1 LINNEEDMKSGFISI
16 IGRPNTG
23 KSTLLNTIIGTKVAI
38 ATSKPQTTRNT
49 IRGIFTDHKRDKQ
62 MVFLD
67 TPGIHMPKNKLG
79 EKLVAS
85 SRRSMRDVDLVLLL
99 VDERSKLEEEDKI
112 FKNLASISSPKIIV
126 INKLDLMNP
135 DQYKELYDYY
145 KTKEGFNDVIGITAK
160 DGKNV
165 DTLLDEVASYCN
177 DENIHFPENMY
188 TDQQE
193 RFLASEI
200 IREKL
205 FMYLDK
211 EVPFGVA
218 VSIEKFKEIKGIIDM
233 EAVITCERDSHK
245 SIIIGKSGRK
255 LKGVGK
261 SARLELEDI
270 FGVKVNVKLW
280 VRVRK
285 NWRESDVQLKNLG
298 YGDI

>member
-1 LINNEEDMKSGFISI
+1 MKSGFISI

-23 KSTLLNTIIGTKVAI
+23 KSTLLNMIIGTKVAI
-38 ATSKPQTTRNT
+38 ATPKPQTTRNT
-49 IRGIFTDHKRDKQ
+49 IRGIFTDNIRDKQ

-245 SIIIGKSGRK
+245 GIIIGKSGRK
-255 LKGVGK
+255 LKGIGK

-270 FGVKVNVKLW
+270 FGVKVNMKLW

>member
-1 LINNEEDMKSGFISI
+1 MKSGFISI

-112 FKNLASISSPKIIV
+112 FKNLAYISSPKIIV

-145 KTKEGFNDVIGITAK
+145 KTKEGINDVIGITAK

-255 LKGVGK
+255 LKGIGK

-270 FGVKVNVKLW
+270 FAVKVNVKLW

>member
-1 LINNEEDMKSGFISI
+1 MKSGFISI

-23 KSTLLNTIIGTKVAI
+23 KSTLLNTITGTKVAI

-211 EVPFGVA
+211 EVSFGVA

>member
-1 LINNEEDMKSGFISI
+1 MKSGFISI

-23 KSTLLNTIIGTKVAI
+23 KSTLLNMIIGTKVAI
-38 ATSKPQTTRNT
+38 ATPKPQTTRNT
-49 IRGIFTDHKRDKQ
+49 IRGIFTDHKRDRQ

-126 INKLDLMNP
+126 INKLDVMKP
-135 DQYKELYDYY
+135 DQFKGLYDYY
-145 KTKEGFNDVIGITAK
+145 KTKEGFEDVIGITAK

-218 VSIEKFKEIKGIIDM
+218 VGIEKFKELKGIIDM

-245 SIIIGKSGRK
+245 GIIIGKSGRK
-255 LKGVGK
+255 LKGIGK

-270 FGVKVNVKLW
+270 FGVKVNMKLW

>member
-1 LINNEEDMKSGFISI
+1 MKSGFISI

-38 ATSKPQTTRNT
+38 ATPKPQTTRNT
-49 IRGIFTDHKRDKQ
+49 IRGIFTDHKRDRQ

-126 INKLDLMNP
+126 INKLDVMKP
-135 DQYKELYDYY
+135 DQFKGLYDYY
-145 KTKEGFNDVIGITAK
+145 KTKEGFDNVIGITAK

-205 FMYLDK
+205 FVYLDK

-245 SIIIGKSGRK
+245 GIIIGKSGRK
-255 LKGVGK
+255 LKGIG
-261 SARLELEDI
+261 
-270 FGVKVNVKLW
+270 KLW

>member
-1 LINNEEDMKSGFISI
+1 MKSGFISI

-23 KSTLLNTIIGTKVAI
+23 KSTLLNMIIGTKVAI
-38 ATSKPQTTRNT
+38 ATPKPQTTRNT
-49 IRGIFTDHKRDKQ
+49 IRGIFTDNIRDKQ

-126 INKLDLMNP
+126 INKLDVMKP
-135 DQYKELYDYY
+135 DQFKGLYDYY
-145 KTKEGFNDVIGITAK
+145 KTKEGFEDVIGITAK

-165 DTLLDEVASYCN
+165 DALLDKVALYCN

-205 FMYLDK
+205 FTYLDK

-245 SIIIGKSGRK
+245 GIIIGKSGRK
-255 LKGVGK
+255 LKGIGK

-270 FGVKVNVKLW
+270 FGVKVNMKLW

>member
-1 LINNEEDMKSGFISI
+1 MKSGFISI

-23 KSTLLNTIIGTKVAI
+23 KSTLLNMIIGTKVAI
-38 ATSKPQTTRNT
+38 ATPKPQTTRNT
-49 IRGIFTDHKRDKQ
+49 IRGIFTDNIRDKQ

-126 INKLDLMNP
+126 INKLDVMKP
-135 DQYKELYDYY
+135 DQFKELYDYY
-145 KTKEGFNDVIGITAK
+145 KTKEGFEDVIGITAK

-165 DTLLDEVASYCN
+165 DALLDKVALYCN

-218 VSIEKFKEIKGIIDM
+218 VGIEKFKEMKGVIDI

-245 SIIIGKSGRK
+245 GIIIGKSGRK
-255 LKGVGK
+255 LKGIGK

-270 FGVKVNVKLW
+270 FGVKVNMKLW

>member
-1 LINNEEDMKSGFISI
+1 MKSGFISI

-38 ATSKPQTTRNT
+38 ATPKPQTTRNT
-49 IRGIFTDHKRDKQ
+49 IRGIFTDHKRDRQ

-126 INKLDLMNP
+126 INKLDVMKP
-135 DQYKELYDYY
+135 DQFKGLYDYY
-145 KTKEGFNDVIGITAK
+145 KTKEGFDNVIGITAK

-165 DTLLDEVASYCN
+165 DALLDKVALYCN

-218 VSIEKFKEIKGIIDM
+218 VGIEKFKEMKGVLDI

-245 SIIIGKSGRK
+245 GIIIGKSGRK
-255 LKGVGK
+255 LKGIGK

-270 FGVKVNVKLW
+270 FGVKVNMKLW

>member
-1 LINNEEDMKSGFISI
+1 MKSGFISI

-23 KSTLLNTIIGTKVAI
+23 KSTLLNMIIGTKVAI
-38 ATSKPQTTRNT
+38 ATPKPQTTRNT
-49 IRGIFTDHKRDKQ
+49 IRGIFTDNIRDKQ

-112 FKNLASISSPKIIV
+112 FKNLESISSPKIIV
-126 INKLDLMNP
+126 INKLDVMKP
-135 DQYKELYDYY
+135 DQFKGLYDYY
-145 KTKEGFNDVIGITAK
+145 KTKEGFEDVIGITAK

-165 DTLLDEVASYCN
+165 DALLDKVALYCN

-218 VSIEKFKEIKGIIDM
+218 VGIEKFKEMKGVIDI

-245 SIIIGKSGRK
+245 GIIIGKSGRK
-255 LKGVGK
+255 LKGIGK

-270 FGVKVNVKLW
+270 FGVKVNMKLW

>member
-1 LINNEEDMKSGFISI
+1 MKSGFISI

-38 ATSKPQTTRNT
+38 ATPKPQTTRNT
-49 IRGIFTDHKRDKQ
+49 IRGIFTDHIRDKQ

-245 SIIIGKSGRK
+245 GIIIGKSGRK
-255 LKGVGK
+255 LKGIGK

>member
-1 LINNEEDMKSGFISI
+1 MKSGFISI

-23 KSTLLNTIIGTKVAI
+23 KSTLLNMIIGTKVAI
-38 ATSKPQTTRNT
+38 ATPKPQTTRNT
-49 IRGIFTDHKRDKQ
+49 IRGIFTDNIRDKQ

-126 INKLDLMNP
+126 INKLDVMKP
-135 DQYKELYDYY
+135 DQFKGLYDYY
-145 KTKEGFNDVIGITAK
+145 KTKEGFEDVIGITAK

-165 DTLLDEVASYCN
+165 DALLDKVALYCS

-218 VSIEKFKEIKGIIDM
+218 VGIEKFKEMKGVIDI

-245 SIIIGKSGRK
+245 GIIIGKSGRK
-255 LKGVGK
+255 LKGIGK

-270 FGVKVNVKLW
+270 FGVKVNMKLW

>member
-1 LINNEEDMKSGFISI
+1 MKSGFISI

-38 ATSKPQTTRNT
+38 ATPKPQTTRNT
-49 IRGIFTDHKRDKQ
+49 IRGIFTDHKRDRQ

-126 INKLDLMNP
+126 INKLDVMKP
-135 DQYKELYDYY
+135 DQFKGLYDYY
-145 KTKEGFNDVIGITAK
+145 KTKEGFDNVIGITAK

-177 DENIHFPENMY
+177 DKNIHFPENMY

-205 FMYLDK
+205 FVYLDK

-218 VSIEKFKEIKGIIDM
+218 VGIEKFKEMKGVIDI

-245 SIIIGKSGRK
+245 GIIIGKSGRK
-255 LKGVGK
+255 LKGIGK

-270 FGVKVNVKLW
+270 FGVKVNMKLW

>member
-1 LINNEEDMKSGFISI
+1 MKSGFISI

-23 KSTLLNTIIGTKVAI
+23 KSTLLNMIIGTKVAI
-38 ATSKPQTTRNT
+38 ATPKPQTTRNT
-49 IRGIFTDHKRDKQ
+49 IRGIFTDHIRDKQ

-245 SIIIGKSGRK
+245 GIIIGKSGRK
-255 LKGVGK
+255 LKGIGK

>member
-1 LINNEEDMKSGFISI
+1 MKSGFISI

-23 KSTLLNTIIGTKVAI
+23 KSTLLNMIIGTKVAI
-38 ATSKPQTTRNT
+38 ATPKPQTTRNT
-49 IRGIFTDHKRDKQ
+49 IRGIFTDHIRDKQ

-126 INKLDLMNP
+126 INKLDVMKP
-135 DQYKELYDYY
+135 DQFKGLYDYY
-145 KTKEGFNDVIGITAK
+145 KTKEGFEDVIGITAK
-160 DGKNV
+160 DGENV
-165 DTLLDEVASYCN
+165 DALLDKVALYCN

-218 VSIEKFKEIKGIIDM
+218 VGIEKFKEMKGVIDI

-245 SIIIGKSGRK
+245 GIIIGKSGRK
-255 LKGVGK
+255 LKGIGK

-270 FGVKVNVKLW
+270 FGVKVNMKLW

>member
-1 LINNEEDMKSGFISI
+1 MKSGFISI

-38 ATSKPQTTRNT
+38 ATPKPQTTRNT
-49 IRGIFTDHKRDKQ
+49 IRGIFTDHKRARQ

-126 INKLDLMNP
+126 INKLDVMKP
-135 DQYKELYDYY
+135 DQFKGLYDYY
-145 KTKEGFNDVIGITAK
+145 KTKEGFDNVIGITAK

-165 DTLLDEVASYCN
+165 DALLDKVALYCN

-218 VSIEKFKEIKGIIDM
+218 VGIEKFKEMKGVIDI

-245 SIIIGKSGRK
+245 GIIIGKSGRK
-255 LKGVGK
+255 LKGIGK

-270 FGVKVNVKLW
+270 FGVKVNMKLW

>member
-1 LINNEEDMKSGFISI
+1 MKSGFISI

-38 ATSKPQTTRNT
+38 ATPKPQTTRNT
-49 IRGIFTDHKRDKQ
+49 IRGIFTDYKRDRQ

-126 INKLDLMNP
+126 INKLDVMKP
-135 DQYKELYDYY
+135 DQFKGLYDYY
-145 KTKEGFNDVIGITAK
+145 KTKEGFDNVIGITAK

-218 VSIEKFKEIKGIIDM
+218 VGIEKFKELKGIIDM

-245 SIIIGKSGRK
+245 GIIIGKSGRK
-255 LKGVGK
+255 LKGIGK

>member
-1 LINNEEDMKSGFISI
+1 MKSGFISI

-211 EVPFGVA
+211 EVPFEVA
-218 VSIEKFKEIKGIIDM
+218 VSIAKFKEIKGIREM
-233 EAVITCERDSHK
+233 EAVITGERDSHK

>member
-1 LINNEEDMKSGFISI
+1 MKSGFISI

-38 ATSKPQTTRNT
+38 ATPKPQTTRNT
-49 IRGIFTDHKRDKQ
+49 IRGIFTDHKRDRQ

-126 INKLDLMNP
+126 INKLDVMKP
-135 DQYKELYDYY
+135 DQFKGLYDYY
-145 KTKEGFNDVIGITAK
+145 KTKEGFDNVIGITAK

-245 SIIIGKSGRK
+245 GIIIGKSGRK
-255 LKGVGK
+255 LKGIGK

-270 FGVKVNVKLW
+270 FGVKVNMKLW

>member
-1 LINNEEDMKSGFISI
+1 MKSGFISI

-38 ATSKPQTTRNT
+38 ATPKPQTTRNT
-49 IRGIFTDHKRDKQ
+49 IRGIFTDNIRDKQ

-126 INKLDLMNP
+126 INKLDVMKP
-135 DQYKELYDYY
+135 DQFKGLYDYY
-145 KTKEGFNDVIGITAK
+145 KTKEGFEDVIGITAK

-165 DTLLDEVASYCN
+165 DALLDKVALYCN

-218 VSIEKFKEIKGIIDM
+218 VGIEKFKEMKGVIDI

-245 SIIIGKSGRK
+245 GIIIGKSGRK
-255 LKGVGK
+255 LKGIGK

-270 FGVKVNVKLW
+270 FGVKVNMKLW

>member
-1 LINNEEDMKSGFISI
+1 MKSGFISI

-38 ATSKPQTTRNT
+38 ATPKPQTTRNT
-49 IRGIFTDHKRDKQ
+49 IRGIFTDHKRDRQ

-126 INKLDLMNP
+126 INKLDVMNP

-145 KTKEGFNDVIGITAK
+145 KAKEGFDNVIGITAK

-255 LKGVGK
+255 LKGIGK

>member
-1 LINNEEDMKSGFISI
+1 MKSGFISI

-38 ATSKPQTTRNT
+38 ATPKPQTTRNT
-49 IRGIFTDHKRDKQ
+49 IRGIFTDHKRDRQ

-126 INKLDLMNP
+126 INKLDVMKP
-135 DQYKELYDYY
+135 DQFKGLYDYY
-145 KTKEGFNDVIGITAK
+145 KTKEGFEDVIGITAK

-165 DTLLDEVASYCN
+165 DALLDKVALYCN

-218 VSIEKFKEIKGIIDM
+218 VGIEKFKEMKGVIDI

-245 SIIIGKSGRK
+245 GIIIGKSGRK
-255 LKGVGK
+255 LKGIGK

-270 FGVKVNVKLW
+270 FGVKVNMKLW

>member
-1 LINNEEDMKSGFISI
+1 MKSGFISI

-23 KSTLLNTIIGTKVAI
+23 KSTLLNMIIGTKVAI
-38 ATSKPQTTRNT
+38 ATPKPQTTRNT
-49 IRGIFTDHKRDKQ
+49 IRGIFTDHFRDKQ

-112 FKNLASISSPKIIV
+112 FKNLESISSPKIIV
-126 INKLDLMNP
+126 INKLDVMKP
-135 DQYKELYDYY
+135 DQFKELYDYY
-145 KTKEGFNDVIGITAK
+145 KTKEGFEDVIGITAK

-165 DTLLDEVASYCN
+165 GVLLDKVALYCN

-193 RFLASEI
+193 KFLASEI

-218 VSIEKFKEIKGIIDM
+218 VSIEKFKEVKGVIDI

-245 SIIIGKSGRK
+245 GIIIGKSGRK
-255 LKGVGK
+255 LKGIGK

-270 FGVKVNVKLW
+270 FGIKVNMKLW

>member
-1 LINNEEDMKSGFISI
+1 MKSGFISI

-23 KSTLLNTIIGTKVAI
+23 KSTLLNMIIGTKVAI
-38 ATSKPQTTRNT
+38 ATPKPQTTRNT
-49 IRGIFTDHKRDKQ
+49 IRGIFTDNIRDKQ

-245 SIIIGKSGRK
+245 GIIIGKSGRK
-255 LKGVGK
+255 LKGIGK

>member
-1 LINNEEDMKSGFISI
+1 MKSGFISI

-23 KSTLLNTIIGTKVAI
+23 KSTLLNMIIGTKVAI
-38 ATSKPQTTRNT
+38 ATPKPQTTRNT
-49 IRGIFTDHKRDKQ
+49 IRGIFTDNIRDKQ

-126 INKLDLMNP
+126 INKLDVMNP

-245 SIIIGKSGRK
+245 GIIIGKSGRK
-255 LKGVGK
+255 LKGIGK

>member
-1 LINNEEDMKSGFISI
+1 MKSGFISI

-23 KSTLLNTIIGTKVAI
+23 KSTLLNMIIGTKVAI
-38 ATSKPQTTRNT
+38 ATPKPQTTRNT
-49 IRGIFTDHKRDKQ
+49 IRGIFTDHKRDRQ

-126 INKLDLMNP
+126 INKLDVMKP
-135 DQYKELYDYY
+135 DQFKGLYDYY
-145 KTKEGFNDVIGITAK
+145 KTKEGFEDVIGITAK

-165 DTLLDEVASYCN
+165 DALLDKVALYCN

-218 VSIEKFKEIKGIIDM
+218 VGIEKFKEMKGVIDI

-245 SIIIGKSGRK
+245 GIIIGKSGRK
-255 LKGVGK
+255 LKGIGK

-270 FGVKVNVKLW
+270 FGVKVNMKLW

>member
-1 LINNEEDMKSGFISI
+1 MKSGFISI

-38 ATSKPQTTRNT
+38 ATPKPQTTRNT
-49 IRGIFTDHKRDKQ
+49 IRGIFTDHKRDRQ

-126 INKLDLMNP
+126 INKLDVMKP
-135 DQYKELYDYY
+135 DQFKGLYDYY
-145 KTKEGFNDVIGITAK
+145 KTKEGFDNVIGITAK

-205 FMYLDK
+205 FVYLDK

-245 SIIIGKSGRK
+245 GIIIGKSGRK
-255 LKGVGK
+255 LKGIGK

>member
-1 LINNEEDMKSGFISI
+1 MKSGFISI

-23 KSTLLNTIIGTKVAI
+23 KSTLLNMIIGTKVAI
-38 ATSKPQTTRNT
+38 ATPKPQTTRNT
-49 IRGIFTDHKRDKQ
+49 IRGIFTDHKRDRQ

-126 INKLDLMNP
+126 INKLDVMKP
-135 DQYKELYDYY
+135 DQFKGLYDYY
-145 KTKEGFNDVIGITAK
+145 KTKEGFDNVIGITAK

-218 VSIEKFKEIKGIIDM
+218 VGIEKFKEMKGVIDI

-245 SIIIGKSGRK
+245 GIIIGKSGRK
-255 LKGVGK
+255 LKGIGK

-270 FGVKVNVKLW
+270 FGVKVNMKLW

>member
-1 LINNEEDMKSGFISI
+1 MKSGFISI

-23 KSTLLNTIIGTKVAI
+23 KSTLLNMIIGTKVAI
-38 ATSKPQTTRNT
+38 ATPKPQTTRNT
-49 IRGIFTDHKRDKQ
+49 IRGIFTDNIRDKQ

-126 INKLDLMNP
+126 INKLDVMKP
-135 DQYKELYDYY
+135 DQFKGLYDYY
-145 KTKEGFNDVIGITAK
+145 KTKEGFEDVIGITAK

-165 DTLLDEVASYCN
+165 DTLLDKVALYCN

-245 SIIIGKSGRK
+245 GIIIGKSGRK
-255 LKGVGK
+255 LKGIGK

-270 FGVKVNVKLW
+270 FGVKVNMKLW

>member
-1 LINNEEDMKSGFISI
+1 MKSGFISI

-23 KSTLLNTIIGTKVAI
+23 KSTLLNMIIGTKVAI
-38 ATSKPQTTRNT
+38 ATPKPQTTRNT
-49 IRGIFTDHKRDKQ
+49 IRGIFTDNIRDKQ

-126 INKLDLMNP
+126 INKLDVMKP
-135 DQYKELYDYY
+135 DQFKGLYDYY
-145 KTKEGFNDVIGITAK
+145 KTKEGFEAVIGITAK

-165 DTLLDEVASYCN
+165 DALLDKVALYCN

-218 VSIEKFKEIKGIIDM
+218 VGIEKFKEMKGVIDI

-245 SIIIGKSGRK
+245 GIIIGKSGRK
-255 LKGVGK
+255 LKGIGK

-270 FGVKVNVKLW
+270 FGVKVNMKLW

>member
-1 LINNEEDMKSGFISI
+1 
-16 IGRPNTG
+16 
-23 KSTLLNTIIGTKVAI
+23 
-38 ATSKPQTTRNT
+38 
-49 IRGIFTDHKRDKQ
+49 

-177 DENIHFPENMY
+177 DENIHFSENMY

-245 SIIIGKSGRK
+245 GIIIGKSGRK
-255 LKGVGK
+255 LKGIGK

>member
-1 LINNEEDMKSGFISI
+1 MKSGFISI

-99 VDERSKLEEEDKI
+99 VDECSKLEEEDKI

>member
-1 LINNEEDMKSGFISI
+1 MKSGFISI

-38 ATSKPQTTRNT
+38 ATPKPQTTRNT
-49 IRGIFTDHKRDKQ
+49 IRGIFTDHKRDRQ

-126 INKLDLMNP
+126 INKLDVMKP
-135 DQYKELYDYY
+135 DQFKGLYDYY
-145 KTKEGFNDVIGITAK
+145 KTKEGFDNVIGITAK
-160 DGKNV
+160 DRKNV

-218 VSIEKFKEIKGIIDM
+218 VGIEKFKEIKGIIDM

-245 SIIIGKSGRK
+245 GIIIGKSGRK
-255 LKGVGK
+255 LKGIGK

>member
-1 LINNEEDMKSGFISI
+1 MKSGFISI

-23 KSTLLNTIIGTKVAI
+23 KSTLLNMIIGTKVAI
-38 ATSKPQTTRNT
+38 ATPKPQTTRNT
-49 IRGIFTDHKRDKQ
+49 IRGIFTDNIRDKQ

-126 INKLDLMNP
+126 INKLDVMKP
-135 DQYKELYDYY
+135 DQFKGLYDYY
-145 KTKEGFNDVIGITAK
+145 KTKEGFEDVIGITAK

-165 DTLLDEVASYCN
+165 DALLDKVALYCN

-218 VSIEKFKEIKGIIDM
+218 VGIEKFKELKGIIDM

-245 SIIIGKSGRK
+245 GIIIGKSGRK
-255 LKGVGK
+255 LKGIGK

>member
-1 LINNEEDMKSGFISI
+1 MKSGFISI

-38 ATSKPQTTRNT
+38 ATPKPQTTRNT
-49 IRGIFTDHKRDKQ
+49 IRGIFTDHKRARQ

-126 INKLDLMNP
+126 INKLDVMKP
-135 DQYKELYDYY
+135 DQFKGLYDYY
-145 KTKEGFNDVIGITAK
+145 KTKEGFEDVIGITAK

-165 DTLLDEVASYCN
+165 DALLDKVALYCN

-218 VSIEKFKEIKGIIDM
+218 VGIEKFKEMKGVIDI

-245 SIIIGKSGRK
+245 GIIIGKSGRK
-255 LKGVGK
+255 LKGIGK

-270 FGVKVNVKLW
+270 FGVKVNMKLW

>member
-1 LINNEEDMKSGFISI
+1 MKSGFISI

-211 EVPFGVA
+211 EVSFGVA

>member
-1 LINNEEDMKSGFISI
+1 MKSGFISI

-23 KSTLLNTIIGTKVAI
+23 KSTLLNMIIGTKVAI
-38 ATSKPQTTRNT
+38 ATPKPQTTRNT
-49 IRGIFTDHKRDKQ
+49 IRGIFTDNIRDKQ

-126 INKLDLMNP
+126 INKLDVMKP

-145 KTKEGFNDVIGITAK
+145 KAKEGFDNVIGITAK

-255 LKGVGK
+255 LKGIGK

-270 FGVKVNVKLW
+270 FAVKVNVKLW

>member
-1 LINNEEDMKSGFISI
+1 MKSGFISI

-112 FKNLASISSPKIIV
+112 FKNLAYISSPKIIV

-233 EAVITCERDSHK
+233 EVVITCERDSHK

-255 LKGVGK
+255 LKGIGK

-270 FGVKVNVKLW
+270 FAVKVNVKLW

>member
-1 LINNEEDMKSGFISI
+1 MKSGFISI

-38 ATSKPQTTRNT
+38 ATPKPQTTRNT
-49 IRGIFTDHKRDKQ
+49 IRGIFTDHKRDRQ

-126 INKLDLMNP
+126 INKLDVMKP
-135 DQYKELYDYY
+135 DQFKGLYDYY
-145 KTKEGFNDVIGITAK
+145 KTKEGFEDVIGITAK

-165 DTLLDEVASYCN
+165 DTLLDKVALYCN

-218 VSIEKFKEIKGIIDM
+218 VGIEKFKEMKGVIDI

-245 SIIIGKSGRK
+245 GIIIGKSGRK
-255 LKGVGK
+255 LKGIGK

-270 FGVKVNVKLW
+270 FGVKVNMKLW

>member
-1 LINNEEDMKSGFISI
+1 MKSGFISI

-112 FKNLASISSPKIIV
+112 FKNLAYISSPKIIV

-255 LKGVGK
+255 LKGIGK

-270 FGVKVNVKLW
+270 FGVKVNMKLW